1 MGLIEQTKESITYEN
16 DTGLVKEEKTTN
28 IINTNTNNQ
37 KDFLY
42 VFTKSL
48 GYLKNL
54 TKSETHTLFGLFG
67 KVTNDNKLYINKG
80 MKQEISKQFD
90 LNFQTVSNAIPSLKK
105 KGILGSLER
114 GVYVLNPQFFGKGSF
129 QDMKKIKISQEFDF
143 DNLTYKTIMEQEFKT
158 EEEKLKMELEKSQE
172 IIKQLQDNQPKET
185 NLFNIVEENDNK

>member
-129 QDMKKIKISQEFDF
+129 QDMKKNKNISR
-143 DNLTYKTIMEQEFKT
+143 
-158 EEEKLKMELEKSQE
+158 
-172 IIKQLQDNQPKET
+172 
-185 NLFNIVEENDNK
+185 V